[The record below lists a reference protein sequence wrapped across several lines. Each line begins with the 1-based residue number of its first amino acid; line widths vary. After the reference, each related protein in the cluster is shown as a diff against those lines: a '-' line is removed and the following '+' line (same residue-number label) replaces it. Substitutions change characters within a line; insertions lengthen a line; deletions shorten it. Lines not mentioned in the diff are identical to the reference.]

1 MPIYEYACAACGH
14 TLESMQK
21 MSDAPLSEC
30 PACRSPALRKL
41 MSAPAGVRV
50 KDGGSK
56 AMHAEPMCGAGACPA
71 CITD

>member
-14 TLESMQK
+14 TLEAMQK

-30 PACRSPALRKL
+30 PACKSPALRKL
-41 MSAPAGVRV
+41 MSAAGVRV
-50 KDGGSK
+50 KDGGGK
-56 AMHAEPMCGAGACPA
+56 ARHAEPMCGTGACPA